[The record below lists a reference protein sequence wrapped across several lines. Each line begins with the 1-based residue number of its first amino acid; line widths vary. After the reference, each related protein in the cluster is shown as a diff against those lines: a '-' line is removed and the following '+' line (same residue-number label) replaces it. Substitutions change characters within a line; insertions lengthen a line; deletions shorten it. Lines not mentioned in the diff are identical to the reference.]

1 MNLFGFNKQKTK
13 IKKKEKVLVTWT
25 ALSRAPFRLFISWK
39 LFPTWSWELSADIGL
54 HFVGVSVHTAL
65 SMVSA
70 LLLSQMQ
77 FDFFKNPFLSPDEIV
92 IFCTRLISQGKQSRK
107 PVSGTKQEQNKSTV
121 VFLKYV
127 HLNTFNLTWG
137 WTLPVNIYFAG
148 EI

>member
-1 MNLFGFNKQKTK
+1 MSLFGFNKQKTK
-13 IKKKEKVLVTWT
+13 IKKRKKSLLHEQPSHVL
-25 ALSRAPFRLFISWK
+25 LFICSLAGNSSQLGLKSFLQISVFTLWA
-39 LFPTWSWELSADIGL
+39 SLSIQRCPWCLPCFYPNA
-54 HFVGVSVHTAL
+54 VW
-65 SMVSA
+65 
-70 LLLSQMQ
+70 
-77 FDFFKNPFLSPDEIV
+77 FFKNPFLSPDEIV